1 MHLQQNL
8 KGKPKKLKKQE
19 QGLKKRKDKPEK
31 LRLKLPEYRKK
42 KDLLL
47 NKNKIELD
55 ARKSHV

>member
-8 KGKPKKLKKQE
+8 KGKPKKQKKQE
-19 QGLKKRKDKPEK
+19 QGLKKRKDKLEK
-31 LRLKLPEYRKK
+31 PRLKLPEYRKK